1 MTDADWDL
9 VRKVHLDGAYK
20 VTKAAWPHMVKQNYG
35 RIIFVSSAAGIYG
48 NFGQANY
55 SAMKLALYGFGRS
68 LAKEGAKK
76 NIFSN
81 VVAPLAISRLTEN
94 LATEEMK
101 RTMRPELIT
110 PFVVNLCHE
119 NCKDNGGLF
128 EVAGGYAAKLRW
140 QRAQGAYLSVSGD
153 VSPGQAAAIFKDACD
168 FSKTNEYSDTIQD
181 VNWVRHA
188 EIATKQ
194 PARPNA
200 PNLRF
205 EGRVAIVT
213 GSGGGLGRAYAL
225 HFAKYGAKV
234 LINDLNKAA
243 ADKVV
248 QEIKAAGGSAIA
260 NYSSVLEADSLV
272 RQAMEAWGRID
283 ILINNAG
290 IIRDKSFAK
299 MSEQEWNI
307 VLQIHL
313 DATFRMTRAVWPIMQ
328 KQKYGRIVN
337 TSSAVGL
344 YGNFGQPNYSAA
356 KAGIIAFTNAV
367 AREGQKSNIVLS
379 TIAPNAGTQMTAGLY
394 PPEMIAMF
402 KPDYIAPFVAFMSHE
417 SFTTTGGVYEVGSG
431 WMAKVR
437 WERSVGECVDLS
449 KPVTLEAVHA
459 MWPSMTDFN
468 RGANFPSSST
478 DSFRLMGEVIARSLA
493 KAGGAAS
500 TDGKEILVRDIQ
512 LYNLGIGC
520 SEKELKYVYENAP
533 DFAAFPTF
541 GVTLS
546 FDLSMNA
553 PLENYLHGYSL
564 MKLLHGEQYLEI
576 VNPIPTSGK
585 VNSTIQVLDVTQK
598 GTAGSTVV
606 TQLVTKDASDKVI
619 CINETTLF
627 VKGTRPKEGVSTAS
641 TKRCDLAKLSVSLPS
656 RAPDAVMKERV
667 ANNQAAVYRLSGDLN
682 PLHIDPA
689 FAAKAG
695 FDKPILHGLCFYGIA
710 ARHVLASFA
719 DNDPRRLKA
728 IKARF
733 SKHVFPGEEVQT
745 EMWKESETRV
755 IFQLRVVGRGDIA
768 ISNAFVEL
776 RPAGMKEAK
785 SSTTPAGAANSAA
798 ALIKRL
804 AGNLER
810 LSPDARTALVKKT
823 NGVYQFEIGPA
834 AFFMD
839 LKSGQGAI
847 GAGKSPNT
855 PDITVTLG
863 KEQDFVDLAT
873 GKLKAQTAYM
883 KGLVRIKGNMMMGM
897 KMDAVLEALGSPAS
911 KL

>member
-1 MTDADWDL
+1 MTDADWEL

-20 VTKAAWPHMVKQNYG
+20 VTKAAWPHMVQQNYG

-55 SAMKLALYGFGRS
+55 SAMKLALYGLGRS
-68 LAKEGAKK
+68 LAKEGAKR
-76 NIFSN
+76 NIYSN
-81 VVAPLAISRLTEN
+81 VVAPLAISRLTEG

-101 RTMRPELIT
+101 KTMRPELIT

-119 NCKDNGGLF
+119 GCKDNGGLF

-153 VSPGQAAAIFKDACD
+153 VSPGQAAAIYKDACD
-168 FSKTNEYSDTIQD
+168 FTKQNEYSDTIQD

-188 EIATKQ
+188 EVAVKQ
-194 PARPNA
+194 PARPDA

-205 EGRVAIVT
+205 DGRVAIVT

-243 ADKVV
+243 ADQVV
-248 QEIKAAGGSAIA
+248 REITGAGGSAIA
-260 NYSSVLEADSLV
+260 NYNSVLDAEAIV
-272 RQAMEAWGRID
+272 KQAMEAWGRID
-283 ILINNAG
+283 ILVNNAG

-299 MSEQEWNI
+299 MTDQEWSL

-313 DATFRMTRAVWPIMQ
+313 DATFKMTRAVWPIMQ
-328 KQKYGRIVN
+328 KQRYGRIVN

-367 AREGQKSNIVLS
+367 AREGQKSNILLS

-402 KPDYIAPFVAFMSHE
+402 KPDYIAPFVALMSHE
-417 SFTTTGGVYEVGSG
+417 SFKETGGVYEVGSG

-437 WERSVGECVDLS
+437 WERSVGDCVDLS
-449 KPVTLEAVHA
+449 QAVTLEAVNA
-459 MWPSMTDFN
+459 LWPSMTDFS
-468 RGANFPSSST
+468 RGSTFPSSST
-478 DSFRLMGEVIARSLA
+478 DSFSFMGEVIKRKLGE
-493 KAGGAAS
+493 KAPPSS
-500 TDGKEILVRDIQ
+500 TDGKKITVRDIQ

-533 DFAAFPTF
+533 DFAAVPTF

-546 FDLSMNA
+546 FDLSMQA
-553 PLENYLHGYSL
+553 PLEKYLHDYSL
-564 MKLLHGEQYLEI
+564 LKLLHGEQYLEI
-576 VNPIPTSGK
+576 VKPIPTSGR
-585 VNSTIQVLDVTQK
+585 VHSTIEVLDVRQK
-598 GTAGSTVV
+598 GKSGSTVV
-606 TQLVTKDASDKVI
+606 TQLVTKDDSGAVV
-619 CINETTLF
+619 CVNETTLF
-627 VKGTRPKEGVSTAS
+627 VRGTRPKEGVSPAS
-641 TKRCDLAKLSVSLPS
+641 TKRRELAQLSVSPPS
-656 RAPDAVMKERV
+656 RAPDAVLRERV
-667 ANNQAAVYRLSGDLN
+667 ASNQAALYRLSGDLN

-719 DNDPRRLKA
+719 GNDPRRLKA

-745 EMWKESETRV
+745 EMWKESDTRI
-755 IFQLRVVGRGDIA
+755 IFQLRVVGRDDIA

-776 RPAGMKEAK
+776 HPEGQK
-785 SSTTPAGAANSAA
+785 TTAATPTTGQGSGAA

-804 AGNLER
+804 ASNLER
-810 LSPDARTALVKKT
+810 LSPEARSALVKRT
-823 NGVYQFEIGPA
+823 NGVYQFEVGPS

-839 LKSGQGAI
+839 LKNGPGAI
-847 GAGKSPNT
+847 GAGKSPN
-855 PDITVTLG
+855 PADITLSLK
-863 KEQDFVDLAT
+863 KEQDLLDLAT

-883 KGLVRIKGNMMMGM
+883 KGLVGIKGNMMMGM
-897 KMDAVLEALGSPAS
+897 KMDAVLEALTSPSS